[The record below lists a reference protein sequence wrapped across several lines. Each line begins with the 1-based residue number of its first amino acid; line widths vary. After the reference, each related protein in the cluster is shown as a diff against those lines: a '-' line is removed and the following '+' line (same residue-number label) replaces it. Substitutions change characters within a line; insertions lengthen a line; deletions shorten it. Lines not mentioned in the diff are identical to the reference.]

1 MKNKNLEVKVM
12 KKTYKAPVLRLL
24 LTDEKYDVL
33 TNSFGAYSEKRSDI
47 SEWFNSE
54 GQNK

>member
-1 MKNKNLEVKVM
+1 M
-12 KKTYKAPVLRLL
+12 KKTYKVPVLRLL

-33 TNSFGAYSEKRSDI
+33 TNSLGAYSEKRSDI